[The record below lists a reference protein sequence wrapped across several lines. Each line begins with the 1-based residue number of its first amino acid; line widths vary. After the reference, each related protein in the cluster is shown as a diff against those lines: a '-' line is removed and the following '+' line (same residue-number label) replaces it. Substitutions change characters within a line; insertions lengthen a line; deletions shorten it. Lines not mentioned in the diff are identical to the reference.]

1 MGQGWICLHR
11 KMIDWEWF
19 SDPPTAHLF
28 TYLLL
33 AANHKPG
40 RWKGIDIPKGGLI
53 TSRAQLAAKTGLSE
67 QQIRTA
73 IKHLISTGEVTSRSS
88 SRYTLLIV
96 NNYAQYQS
104 DNQMTNQQSTNNQ
117 PATNQ
122 LITTNNNN
130 NNNNN
135 ENNVTILPKSPAK
148 QQPFRPAAEL
158 GRVVDNYTKNP
169 DLRSKLIKFVESRK
183 RRNKPVDAETMNML
197 LENLSDLAKDDA
209 GKIAVVDQTLM
220 NGWNGFFPISG
231 QQKQEKGVPD
241 WYEDT
246 GENDEMDPELLAK
259 ALAIQAELRGEEH
272 GK

>member
-67 QQIRTA
+67 RQVRTA
-73 IKHLISTGEVTSRSS
+73 LSHLISTNEVTSKTTAK
-88 SRYTLLIV
+88 YTLLIV
-96 NNYAQYQS
+96 NQYDKYQDRDQVS
-104 DNQMTNQQSTNNQ
+104 DQPPTSYRPSTD
-117 PATNQ
+117 Q
-122 LITTNNNN
+122 LPTTN

-135 ENNVTILPKSPAK
+135 ENNNNNVTIPLKSPAK
-148 QQPFRPAAEL
+148 QQPFRPAAEP
-158 GRVVDNYTKNP
+158 GRVVDNYTKNT
-169 DLRSKLIKFVESRK
+169 DLQTKLIKFVESRK
-183 RRNKPVDAETMNML
+183 RRNKPVDAETMTML
-197 LENLSDLAKDDA
+197 LENLSGLAKDDA

-259 ALAIQAELRGEEH
+259 ALAIQAELRGDEH